1 MAQSFQIK
9 LILLLMLLVHYA
21 YSETNLVIP
30 LNQGRY
36 IKTRN
41 ALDTIFVA
49 NPDIVDYHLRSPTQ
63 LYVFAKS
70 VGSTSL
76 YIKSKK
82 DSSATLY
89 RIQVS
94 VDTSSTEKLIHRL
107 FPSSNIQ
114 IIPINRDALAIKGI
128 ASTASDAQSIIMT
141 VGKILKNGDK
151 DIINLIKVNSPTQV
165 NLRVE
170 IVELSRELKRQYGV
184 DWLLGDSTAFQIQT
198 TLLPDAFIPPIAS
211 QVAFR
216 SFLKS
221 GNFSLAAVL
230 HFLEEKNLATILSE
244 PNLTAQSGETAS
256 FLVGGEFPVISPA
269 GIGQSP
275 SVTYKKYGVALD
287 FSPTVLTEKRIHLQI
302 RSEVSEI
309 SNNPANGAVDF
320 GGTRI
325 PALTTRQAST
335 AIELKSGQSFA
346 IAGLLQNN
354 ANKLFKELPG
364 IAKTPILGALFRSQQ
379 FQRKETELIILVT
392 PYLVSPAGSKQLT
405 QPLKGLV
412 KESPATEHAALC
424 QGTGCDQNMSF
435 LRKKPLQVREDK

>member
-1 MAQSFQIK
+1 MLAQSFKIK
-9 LILLLMLLVHYA
+9 LILFLMLLTHLA
-21 YSETNLVIP
+21 HAETNLVIP

-36 IKTRN
+36 IKTQDP
-41 ALDTIFVA
+41 LDTIFVA
-49 NPDIVDYHLRSPTQ
+49 NPDIIDYHLRSPHQ

-76 YIKSKK
+76 YIKSEK
-82 DSSATLY
+82 DPSA
-89 RIQVS
+89 RHFRVQVL

-107 FPSSNIQ
+107 FPTAHIQ
-114 IIPINRDALAIKGI
+114 IIPINQEALAIKGM
-128 ASTASDAQSIIMT
+128 AATPSDAQSIIMT
-141 VGKILKNGDK
+141 VSKILKNGDK

-170 IVELSRELKRQYGV
+170 IVELSRQLKRQYGV
-184 DWLLGDSTAFQIQT
+184 DWLLGDASSAQLQA

-216 SFLKS
+216 GLLKS
-221 GNFSLAAVL
+221 GNFNLTAAL
-230 HFLEEKNLATILSE
+230 HFLEENNLATILSE

-256 FLVGGEFPVISPA
+256 FLVGGEFPVISPG

-275 SVTYKKYGVALD
+275 NVTYKKYGVALD
-287 FSPTVLTEKRIHLQI
+287 FAPTVLTEKRIHLQI

-309 SNNPANGAVDF
+309 SNNPVNGAVEIA
-320 GGTRI
+320 GTHI

-354 ANKLFKELPG
+354 ANKLLKELPG

-379 FQRKETELIILVT
+379 FQRQETELIILVT
-392 PYLVSPAGSKQLT
+392 PYLVSPAGANQLT

-412 KESPATEHAALC
+412 KENPATRHAARC
-424 QGTGCDQNMSF
+424 QGTGCDQNLGF
-435 LRKKPLQVREDK
+435 LKK